1 MNQDEVDAIAA
12 GGVSRKGWRNAM
24 FFVGLL
30 LLALAT
36 IGLGTGEPAF
46 AAAFAVV
53 ALVWFIAA
61 RLMFPTDRS

>member
-30 LLALAT
+30 LLGSAT
-36 IGLGTGEPAF
+36 LFVGFGASPSLCATVGLLS
-46 AAAFAVV
+46 
-53 ALVWFIAA
+53 LVWFIAA
-61 RLMFPTDRS
+61 RLIFPSDR